1 MEEVDNQDFVSK
13 HILLISCCIIR
24 WRGQERP
31 SGGGESQRNERGS
44 EDRRTPSL
52 SPEPGSNQH
61 REYIRREESRVKRE
75 DDDGY
80 RAGLP
85 KFRDERDER
94 PREDKYRERDDD
106 GRRVEERRREE
117 DKKKPSERGRE
128 EERERRRQE
137 EERHRKEKI
146 PIHQDEKSKWEHSRV
161 RDDEVEMRNEERED
175 DNEEERNGEQE
186 EEQKDRRKEKK
197 AKKSKK
203 KNKKKD
209 KETESEDDD
218 KENKKKKKKS
228 KKRKEKES
236 EEEGE
241 REGEQKEETTEHKP
255 LVPYDE
261 GEEPRTNEESVDE
274 DAPEKAEDKPS
285 IDPTKFFNSFSE
297 TVVEEVKPKLK
308 LPTLIFNE
316 KTVEL
321 APRAE
326 VEPEPELQ
334 VGETKAGNYDVKK
347 SQKTSD
353 SSKTQDMVV
362 ESRTIRE
369 EMKEP
374 EISKRNTETRADSQ
388 KDFLLGGKLTALHFV
403 PVR

>member
-61 REYIRREESRVKRE
+61 REYMRREDSSRLRRE
-75 DDDGY
+75 DEGGY

-106 GRRVEERRREE
+106 GRREEERRREE
-117 DKKKPSERGRE
+117 DKKKSSERGRE

-218 KENKKKKKKS
+218 KENMYEEAFAS
-228 KKRKEKES
+228 MKRAAGVS
-236 EEEGE
+236 EI
-241 REGEQKEETTEHKP
+241 
-255 LVPYDE
+255 DE
-261 GEEPRTNEESVDE
+261 
-274 DAPEKAEDKPS
+274 
-285 IDPTKFFNSFSE
+285 
-297 TVVEEVKPKLK
+297 VVH
-308 LPTLIFNE
+308 
-316 KTVEL
+316 
-321 APRAE
+321 R
-326 VEPEPELQ
+326 
-334 VGETKAGNYDVKK
+334 
-347 SQKTSD
+347 
-353 SSKTQDMVV
+353 
-362 ESRTIRE
+362 
-369 EMKEP
+369 
-374 EISKRNTETRADSQ
+374 
-388 KDFLLGGKLTALHFV
+388 
-403 PVR
+403 

>member
-1 MEEVDNQDFVSK
+1 M
-13 HILLISCCIIR
+13 
-24 WRGQERP
+24 G
-31 SGGGESQRNERGS
+31 
-44 EDRRTPSL
+44 
-52 SPEPGSNQH
+52 
-61 REYIRREESRVKRE
+61 
-75 DDDGY
+75 
-80 RAGLP
+80 
-85 KFRDERDER
+85 
-94 PREDKYRERDDD
+94 
-106 GRRVEERRREE
+106 
-117 DKKKPSERGRE
+117 
-128 EERERRRQE
+128 
-137 EERHRKEKI
+137 
-146 PIHQDEKSKWEHSRV
+146 
-161 RDDEVEMRNEERED
+161 
-175 DNEEERNGEQE
+175 EERNGEQE

-321 APRAE
+321 APREEVKPETKVSEAKIDVHKENTPEPIVNSSRAQNLETDSKKQQDKPTERPSRHEEAKEEGSRHEETKKE
-326 VEPEPELQ
+326 VEAAAPSKWDLEESFTGEEFALQ
-334 VGETKAGNYDVKK
+334 LNV
-347 SQKTSD
+347 
-353 SSKTQDMVV
+353 SKDEFNGMEM
-362 ESRTIRE
+362 ES
-369 EMKEP
+369 P
-374 EISKRNTETRADSQ
+374 Q
-388 KDFLLGGKLTALHFV
+388 KDLKEEPTTALKKALENIKEKEKGGV
-403 PVR
+403 VRKKRRSTKSGS

>member
-1 MEEVDNQDFVSK
+1 M
-13 HILLISCCIIR
+13 
-24 WRGQERP
+24 G
-31 SGGGESQRNERGS
+31 
-44 EDRRTPSL
+44 
-52 SPEPGSNQH
+52 
-61 REYIRREESRVKRE
+61 
-75 DDDGY
+75 
-80 RAGLP
+80 
-85 KFRDERDER
+85 
-94 PREDKYRERDDD
+94 
-106 GRRVEERRREE
+106 
-117 DKKKPSERGRE
+117 
-128 EERERRRQE
+128 
-137 EERHRKEKI
+137 
-146 PIHQDEKSKWEHSRV
+146 
-161 RDDEVEMRNEERED
+161 
-175 DNEEERNGEQE
+175 EERNGEQE

-228 KKRKEKES
+228 RKRKEKES

-285 IDPTKFFNSFSE
+285 IDPTKFINSFSE

-326 VEPEPELQ
+326 PKPEPELQ
-334 VGETKAGNYDVKK
+334 EAEPKADDHQEVKTA
-347 SQKTSD
+347 SY
-353 SSKTQDMVV
+353 SSRTQDLAV
-362 ESRTIRE
+362 ESRTTQEVKMEADRSE
-369 EMKEP
+369 RQQEVNMD
-374 EISKRNTETRADSQ
+374 SK
-388 KDFLLGGKLTALHFV
+388 
-403 PVR
+403 

>member
-1 MEEVDNQDFVSK
+1 M
-13 HILLISCCIIR
+13 
-24 WRGQERP
+24 G
-31 SGGGESQRNERGS
+31 
-44 EDRRTPSL
+44 
-52 SPEPGSNQH
+52 
-61 REYIRREESRVKRE
+61 
-75 DDDGY
+75 
-80 RAGLP
+80 
-85 KFRDERDER
+85 
-94 PREDKYRERDDD
+94 
-106 GRRVEERRREE
+106 
-117 DKKKPSERGRE
+117 
-128 EERERRRQE
+128 
-137 EERHRKEKI
+137 
-146 PIHQDEKSKWEHSRV
+146 
-161 RDDEVEMRNEERED
+161 
-175 DNEEERNGEQE
+175 E

-203 KNKKKD
+203 KN
-209 KETESEDDD
+209 
-218 KENKKKKKKS
+218 KKKS

-261 GEEPRTNEESVDE
+261 GEE
-274 DAPEKAEDKPS
+274 PS

-362 ESRTIRE
+362 ESRTIQE

-388 KDFLLGGKLTALHFV
+388 KDFLLGGEVEAAAPSKWDLEESFIGENAGPEFALQLNVSKDEFNGMELESPEKDLKV
-403 PVR
+403 EQDPTTVLKKALENIKEKEKGNVRKKRRSTNGGSDLDPEEDGVDTKKRKKKKKKKVESGADVSSDEELAVKTVRGGARGNTVRRVKAEE